1 MPAGPQPYEVVA
13 VNIDP
18 DSENPI
24 HGDDVARQLGFAGAL
39 VPGVEIFAL
48 ASAPFVQAWGEA
60 FLSAG
65 RLSVRFR
72 RPVYDQEAVTVT
84 PGPGLDVAV
93 TGPDGTTRANGTA
106 AAPAPAPPPA
116 AYETVPLPA
125 TPAERP
131 AEGPFGTVVETAEPA
146 DCRAYASAIAD
157 PSPLYAELVHPG
169 LLLRAVNAALMRNVA
184 LGPWIHTASDCRFL
198 APARAGQEL
207 EVRSRVTGLFE
218 RNGHSYVSYD
228 ALVLAGGR
236 PVLEVGHEAI
246 WRLAAAVH

>member
-1 MPAGPQPYEVVA
+1 MTALPQPYDVVA

-24 HGDDVARQLGFAGAL
+24 HGDDVARRLGFAGAL

-48 ASAPFVQAWGEA
+48 ASVPFVQAWGEA
-60 FLSAG
+60 FLAAG

-72 RPVYDQEAVTVT
+72 RPVYDSEPVTVT
-84 PGPGLDVAV
+84 PGPDLAVVV
-93 TGPDGTTRANGTA
+93 TGPDGTTRATGTA
-106 AAPAPAPPPA
+106 AAPAAAPPPGE
-116 AYETVPLPA
+116 YETAPLPA
-125 TPAERP
+125 SPAERP
-131 AEGPFGTVVETAEPA
+131 AQGPFGTVVESTTPG

-157 PSPLYAELVHPG
+157 PCPLYAELVHPG
-169 LLLRAVNAALMRNVA
+169 LLLRAVNSALMRNVA

-198 APARAGQEL
+198 APARAGSEL

-228 ALVLAGGR
+228 ALVLAERR
-236 PVLEVGHEAI
+236 PVLAVGHEAI
-246 WRLAAAVH
+246 WRLAGGH

>member
-1 MPAGPQPYEVVA
+1 MPAAPQPYEVVA

-18 DSENPI
+18 HSENPI

-48 ASAPFVQAWGEA
+48 ASVPFVQAWGER
-60 FLSAG
+60 FLAAG
-65 RLSVRFR
+65 RLAMRFR
-72 RPVYDQEAVTVT
+72 RPVYDSEPVTVT
-84 PGPGLDVAV
+84 PGPELEVVV
-93 TGPDGTTRANGTA
+93 TGPDGTTRATGTA
-106 AAPAPAPPPA
+106 AAPAPAPPPGE
-116 AYETVPLPA
+116 YETAALPA
-125 TPAERP
+125 SPVERP
-131 AEGPFGTVVETAEPA
+131 REGLFGTVVETAEPA
-146 DCRAYASAIAD
+146 DCRAYASSLAD

-169 LLLRAVNAALMRNVA
+169 LLLRAVNSALMRNVA

-198 APARAGQEL
+198 APARAGEEL

-228 ALVLAGGR
+228 ALVLANRR

-246 WRLAAAVH
+246 WRLAGRH